1 MQVKEIMT
9 TNPACCTPDSSLREI
24 AQMMVEH
31 DCGCIPVVENQQTR
45 KPIGTVTDRD
55 ITIRAFTTG
64 RNPLEL
70 QASDVMT
77 MGITTVSPE
86 SSIQEC
92 ADVMEDKKIRRVI
105 VVDEN
110 GRCRGIV
117 AQADIAEYGQDPT
130 LISELVHEISEAE
143 SSPNKG
149 VFNKTKSGQ
158 SFRVQP
164 PMPPMPPS
172 NRMKSGQSYQPN
184 RTFEADQSYS
194 TNRSYQKKKS
204 VFSISSLLPLLV
216 GVGISVGAKY
226 FLDSNNENR
235 RRETVKHQPK
245 GFSGNLQA
253 SYDKSRGGLPNQAED
268 FTSETEKSK
277 KVLNATFQDKKDNL
291 NPDTE
296 IGRTAGQS

>member
-9 TNPACCTPDSSLREI
+9 TNPACCTPDFGLREI

-70 QASDVMT
+70 KASDVMT
-77 MGITTVSPE
+77 TGITTVSPE
-86 SSIQEC
+86 TSIQEC

-149 VFNKTKSGQ
+149 VFKKTKSGQ
-158 SFRVQP
+158 SYRVQ
-164 PMPPMPPS
+164 PPMPPS
-172 NRMKSGQSYQPN
+172 NRMKSGQFYQPN
-184 RTFEADQSYS
+184 RTFETNQSYS
-194 TNRSYQKKKS
+194 ANRSYQTKKS
-204 VFSISSLLPLLV
+204 VFNISSLLPLLV
-216 GVGISVGAKY
+216 GVGISIGAKY
-226 FLDSNNENR
+226 FLDSNNEKH
-235 RRETVKHQPK
+235 RRETVKLQSK

-253 SYDKSRGGLPNQAED
+253 SYDKSRGDLPNRAED
-268 FTSETEKSK
+268 FAPESEKSK
-277 KVLNATFQDKKDNL
+277 KVLNAAFSDQKDNL